1 MEGPLLEPLSSKR
14 LRSIRHESAGGSAL
28 GLAASPGGSAVKQQR
43 EAVIGHACWAR
54 GTVGAGASQAARAAA
69 QAHGESQPLP
79 QSVEGTVVTVAG
91 GDERGFLD
99 GRGDLAKFD
108 GPVGIAAARDGSL
121 LIADMFNNRI
131 RRVRYARVTPERA
144 RAAPANA
151 AAPRDS
157 VFKRAPD
164 PPRAATS
171 DPETRHRFRTHAVR
185 GP

>member
-1 MEGPLLEPLSSKR
+1 MNENSMANPMARNTDLHDEGLNGDNNSGITIDGKT
-14 LRSIRHESAGGSAL
+14 LRELQPKL
-28 GLAASPGGSAVKQQR
+28 GLVKM
-43 EAVIGHACWAR
+43 A
-54 GTVGAGASQAARAAA
+54 
-69 QAHGESQPLP
+69 
-79 QSVEGTVVTVAG
+79 
-91 GDERGFLD
+91 
-99 GRGDLAKFD
+99 
-108 GPVGIAAARDGSL
+108 DGSL

>member
-28 GLAASPGGSAVKQQR
+28 GLATSPGGSAVKQQR
-43 EAVIGHACWAR
+43 EAVDGHAAR
-54 GTVGAGASQAARAAA
+54 GTVGGGVPRAACAAARARDA
-69 QAHGESQPLP
+69 SQPLL
-79 QSVEGTVVTVAG
+79 QSAEGTVVTVAG

-157 VFKRAPD
+157 VFKHAPD

>member
-1 MEGPLLEPLSSKR
+1 MEARSLEPPSPKR

-144 RAAPANA
+144 RVAPAKSR
-151 AAPRDS
+151 APATT
-157 VFKRAPD
+157 VLKRASSSSRPTM
-164 PPRAATS
+164 PSPASPKSFSERSMAS
-171 DPETRHRFRTHAVR
+171 L
-185 GP
+185 